1 MTEQDALRIID
12 ALGGN
17 VDALQDPEAVK
28 RQISQMFRETYDN
41 YNSNLRQYN
50 YNVQNEYGNKGWEY
64 KEPIT
69 FTKEQLGV
77 LSADITTDLGL
88 LSYGDLSNAD
98 LLAINPEN
106 LDDEKL
112 KLYLDELEKRKL

>member
-1 MTEQDALRIID
+1 
-12 ALGGN
+12 
-17 VDALQDPEAVK
+17 
-28 RQISQMFRETYDN
+28 
-41 YNSNLRQYN
+41 
-50 YNVQNEYGNKGWEY
+50 
-64 KEPIT
+64 T